1 MPTDKIKDVYDLI
14 SDKGYFTDENEFRS
28 YVNDPKKIKEVYT
41 LIQDDGFFKDEKEFE
56 GYFSDVKK
64 KEPAISL
71 GYKTTSELLES
82 GVLPKQ
88 EKPSA
93 LKTAATTTPSV
104 STKSAE
110 IKLQPLNIEQIKA
123 ATTKST
129 ADIGK
134 PDVPKQVIPKT
145 DIKADQGSIADLSI
159 KKQKYTDDLNLA
171 NQEYLRLEQEY
182 APIMEELDVLGKEY
196 EATQDPE
203 LAKQYNNL
211 YLQAKPALD
220 KMKMFSE
227 NEKILSA
234 GLRNVEQMQDAN
246 YEKNYGV
253 GSMVKR
259 GFGNTVANIVNSTGK
274 IIETFGDLA
283 AQNSFAAAYAP
294 EALAQED
301 DKLTDQLAR
310 DIDEYYKRI
319 NEAVNRE
326 VPKSFASYSP
336 LSDKPSAAKLLD
348 FGINAFSQLAPTVV
362 AGLTTGGV
370 GAAAMGFTMEFGSVY
385 DTFHDPIKQ
394 RYIKQGLS
402 EKEAEV
408 KADLE
413 AGLMSTGVAT
423 IIGQLDKFGATEMI
437 NAVSKKALAKKIT
450 QDALVELG
458 EKTGKEA
465 AETAIKKSLV
475 QNLAAFGK
483 GYGKT
488 VLPEATTEP
497 IQELVAPATADVY
510 EALTG
515 EDVFEEGLGDK
526 QTWINAGNAAVG
538 ALMASS
544 PMGVISGASG
554 ITTQGYKKAVSMKD
568 PAEFDKFNA
577 ILTAEVESGIT
588 TPEQAQEAIEV
599 IKKVQAADKQ
609 IPSTI
614 QSEVERTT
622 AANLLIEK
630 QNITAE
636 IEGKDAALVAPQ
648 KERIKEIDAALSDI
662 ASGNFI
668 KELETTTEETDG
680 EGTIEGTV
688 SAGTDVAEEGLGV
701 ATEPSGEGITGEG
714 VQAETVPQ
722 TPVTAEEIETRRQE
736 TEAKIKRRDLFIGV
750 GDFSTELG
758 GSDLAAVPFSHKEK
772 NGIEFVEYAHP
783 KTGSVD
789 VIVTGKSGNDFVGF
803 YRIYENGNPTNKW
816 SSKFENQSRNKE
828 DFKTMISGVQEML
841 PAGHEYTEKTSIST
855 DGLRVW
861 NQQLERGYE
870 LQYDENGKL
879 ITNRVFINGD
889 AIVNELGIPVDKG
902 NFDRIRVT
910 TREDFEKVKAKLLPY
925 IEKFGLDESSI
936 KWISGNVEV
945 TPQNEK
951 AFASTASVKIDLPVL
966 KNNKVA
972 EVVSEKVTEVT
983 TPAIEVTPTEK
994 KEVVSETVSGKP
1006 TKTERKAIAEAKIDD
1021 LAARAKE
1028 FLRNKNLPEG
1038 TQVSGVSQD
1047 KVIDLMASTV
1057 KALVNSGIEISE
1069 AIKQVREFFEQD
1081 FDTSAV
1087 KDYEIAQAIA
1097 RDELTD
1103 VAKDNG
1109 FSSYR
1114 EAVFAVNKYV
1124 REVGK
1129 EDVITKAE
1137 IEKAAKEKT
1146 KSEEEAKK
1154 AKSSEKK
1161 GYTGRKKV
1169 SKFYK
1174 TALAYVQNTP
1184 TRLQDFLKANPLSYG
1199 VVTNAES
1206 IKKAIDFI
1214 EENGFEETLKD
1225 FLTKQIKTDGEFEKI
1240 IFVGYLLRG
1249 GLSEAFTDISKSMNG
1264 VTDAD
1269 ELAALKK
1276 EADRIFNDMKAVT
1289 TLLAEGYFPSF
1300 GRAIQAGALF
1310 AQDLSTEDGA
1320 IFHFT
1325 KLTEQAAAKAREV
1338 NKQEATEQVNTVK
1351 EVVEEGTVKA
1361 AKAVTEYIVK
1371 SKDVQARNA
1380 TKLSKARKAAADAK
1394 EKLKAALA
1402 KYKILGIAN
1411 DPWEQ
1416 AKNDVATIKA
1426 LTDYVAAQLKYKS
1439 VQAGQVI
1446 KEVAALLGINER
1458 YIPKADIQEI
1468 MDAAKV
1474 QAEKDMTFDE
1484 ITNVTT
1490 PKGVVYAERVG
1501 KELSNDPSAINKTVE
1516 SIIQDYYMGNQ
1527 TLDEIIDMVKQR
1539 FDVTDAQAITIAKQ
1553 IQSSINDNITKALEK
1568 QLDKKIKQLNDK
1580 RLKEEGKKP
1589 PKERKPVKSL
1599 YDIMAQAQVMGVLD
1613 TDSVQAILEE
1623 LYNVPTVTPE
1633 DIQFVKDT
1641 YAKINSTGDLTRKS
1655 QLIAD
1660 LHKRFA
1666 NKNPIS
1672 FYDVYN
1678 SYWYSAVLSGPSTT
1692 DVNVQFG
1699 LIALPFAVADM
1710 ISGAFINS
1718 VKIIA
1723 DKFKGKQNPSS
1734 VALEARLIFDSMWR
1748 TVFQTG
1754 TLNTDAIKRGS
1765 LFKMES
1771 LPLYESFQNL
1781 VSTLKRGPQAFNEE
1795 LRNTDIS
1802 VKDNAYLKD
1811 YKPTGILGK
1820 LISPL
1825 IWIDKKIG
1833 VFSFLPKYVPR
1844 AINAVDIFF
1853 GTALKNLN
1861 LAQTLK
1867 TYYVKQGLSG
1877 KELATAIKSDLYKS
1891 PELLF
1896 AARELAAN
1904 DRLNIDLE
1912 IKKENG
1918 EFVVYDTGKK
1928 KKSFRTESAAKKY
1941 MAELSYQGDKYQ
1953 KGVVDYLNATLPPDV
1968 IDATRR
1974 IAAGYVCTGEVEGTR
1989 SKWVYNNI
1997 ILNMRKAT
2005 MDWADSKK
2013 QNITT
2018 RVIKFATSRV
2028 FEFMKFPLNFNNLGI
2043 AYTAPLAFLRAKY
2056 TGDEASLY
2064 AQVYKDK
2071 AEQRFLTGFVAF
2083 MALTTP
2089 TLLSMLVLKSPDDEE
2104 EENKEDLKRRQE
2116 LADKFFKDTG
2126 EKIDID
2132 NPLFNLPKDGE
2143 LVGSLSFLPA
2153 NTKKFLKENNLAV
2166 PFRRWNA
2173 KLNIWEDYT
2182 ISPLVY
2188 NLTMAASL
2196 ADYVKYVIN
2205 DKTKFNSVA
2214 QRAKEWGNVASYFAG
2229 NLVQTFV
2236 NAAGIKSQN
2245 QLLLT
2250 LNSNNYE
2257 RKINA
2262 AVDMLF
2268 SPVQSTPALLRQ
2280 LSDGLDMRLKQRVES
2295 VDKPFEYVASKTIPL
2310 GSLFYTGRKKHDMFG
2325 DEIAYLTGADRGFV
2339 LKHLFSVT
2347 QKEYEKQRTDLGQFL
2362 NINGYSKY
2370 RDLVTEYEKKN
2381 TEIIDIKK
2389 PTVEINGISY
2399 TNYLDK
2405 GFTDEEMSG
2414 IGLAAA
2420 KRAKQVLISNKA
2432 TLQKIGNA
2440 TDLSNIPLVSANYT
2454 IPFTESIDFIYD
2466 TIFKEEWESALIKK
2480 KYVSEIGE
2488 NVYEA
2493 NKTKSTIITD
2503 MLNVILT
2510 KTPVEKIKPIET
2522 KIPIEFNNLIEGD

>member
-1 MPTDKIKDVYDLI
+1 M
-14 SDKGYFTDENEFRS
+14 
-28 YVNDPKKIKEVYT
+28 
-41 LIQDDGFFKDEKEFE
+41 
-56 GYFSDVKK
+56 
-64 KEPAISL
+64 
-71 GYKTTSELLES
+71 
-82 GVLPKQ
+82 
-88 EKPSA
+88 
-93 LKTAATTTPSV
+93 
-104 STKSAE
+104 
-110 IKLQPLNIEQIKA
+110 
-123 ATTKST
+123 
-129 ADIGK
+129 
-134 PDVPKQVIPKT
+134 
-145 DIKADQGSIADLSI
+145 
-159 KKQKYTDDLNLA
+159 
-171 NQEYLRLEQEY
+171 
-182 APIMEELDVLGKEY
+182 
-196 EATQDPE
+196 
-203 LAKQYNNL
+203 
-211 YLQAKPALD
+211 
-220 KMKMFSE
+220 
-227 NEKILSA
+227 
-234 GLRNVEQMQDAN
+234 
-246 YEKNYGV
+246 
-253 GSMVKR
+253 
-259 GFGNTVANIVNSTGK
+259 
-274 IIETFGDLA
+274 
-283 AQNSFAAAYAP
+283 
-294 EALAQED
+294 
-301 DKLTDQLAR
+301 
-310 DIDEYYKRI
+310 
-319 NEAVNRE
+319 
-326 VPKSFASYSP
+326 PKSFASYSP

-362 AGLTTGGV
+362 AGITTGGL

-402 EKEAEV
+402 EKEAEA

-437 NAVSKKALAKKIT
+437 NAASKKLLAKKIT

-465 AETAIKKSLV
+465 AEAAVKKSLV

-483 GYGKT
+483 GYGKA
-488 VLPEATTEP
+488 VLPEVITEP
-497 IQELVAPATADVY
+497 GQELVAPAVADVY
-510 EALTG
+510 EAATG
-515 EDVFEEGLGDK
+515 EEIFEEGLGNK
-526 QTWINAGNAAVG
+526 QTWINAGNSSIG

-544 PMGVISGASG
+544 PGGVISGASNV
-554 ITTQGYKKAVSMKD
+554 TTQGYRKAVSMKD

-577 ILTAEVESGIT
+577 ILTAEVESGLT
-588 TPEQAQEAIEV
+588 TPEQAQEAIDV
-599 IKKVQAADKQ
+599 IQKVQIVDEQ
-609 IPSTI
+609 IPSSI
-614 QSEVERTT
+614 LNEVERTA

-636 IEGKDAALVAPQ
+636 IEGKDASLVAPQ
-648 KERIKEIDAALSDI
+648 KERLKEIDSALNDI
-662 ASGNFI
+662 ATGKFI
-668 KELETTTEETDG
+668 EQLEKTKGTTTNG
-680 EGTIEGTV
+680 EGTIEGAI
-688 SAGTDVAEEGLGV
+688 SAGTDVAEEGLGM

-714 VQAETVPQ
+714 IQAQEVLETPQ
-722 TPVTAEEIETRRQE
+722 AS
-736 TEAKIKRRDLFIGV
+736 TEALKDVESMAKALEDRLNP
-750 GDFSTELG
+750 DFKNTIEDKLSKFDEQIANKKFPSVLEVAEHVLPRIIFNKYKKLYE
-758 GSDLAAVPFSHKEK
+758 LAARNNINVSNEKLPYGMTASWGLGNIQLNKDVSKYYIKDYNEFAYTLNHEIIHGLISKGVKDNYALNKNLKDIMSQVLDKFDSASDEVKNIIAYIQDTSKEFSETDILGATEEELNTNNLRETGSLEELITYAFTNKEFADFLDSIPASKEINVKGDSIFQQLKNLIRGYIDKALGKSTALDEINAVIDNYFDTSFNEK
-772 NGIEFVEYAHP
+772 NIAE
-783 KTGSVD
+783 
-789 VIVTGKSGNDFVGF
+789 
-803 YRIYENGNPTNKW
+803 
-816 SSKFENQSRNKE
+816 RNKE
-828 DFKTMISGVQEML
+828 YEWGLRFKANENIFDKYNNDPKTISEAYYKGDNPELVKAVEELLGAPTVSETTTTEAAVKPTTSIGVINSKERTKWKGYKVGDVIDGNKLDELSGNLVGNKPNEKFILVQTPLSEFTENRDQLLSQEKGYEQEEIDRLESMKSNF
-841 PAGHEYTEKTSIST
+841 EKTPPIPDEG
-855 DGLRVW
+855 DGMHRIIAAKEL
-861 NQQLERGYE
+861 GYE
-870 LQYDENGKL
+870 TILQWKN
-879 ITNRVFINGD
+879 
-889 AIVNELGIPVDKG
+889 
-902 NFDRIRVT
+902 
-910 TREDFEKVKAKLLPY
+910 
-925 IEKFGLDESSI
+925 I
-936 KWISGNVEV
+936 K
-945 TPQNEK
+945 
-951 AFASTASVKIDLPVL
+951 
-966 KNNKVA
+966 
-972 EVVSEKVTEVT
+972 EVVSEKVTE
-983 TPAIEVTPTEK
+983 
-994 KEVVSETVSGKP
+994 KP
-1006 TKTERKAIAEAKIDD
+1006 TKAERKAIAEAKIDD
-1021 LAARAKE
+1021 LAAKAKE

-1038 TQVSGVSQD
+1038 TKTSGISQD
-1047 KVIDLMASTV
+1047 KVIDVLASTV

-1069 AIKQVREFFEQD
+1069 AIKQVREYFESD
-1081 FDTSAV
+1081 YDTTSI
-1087 KDYEIAQAIA
+1087 KDYQIAQAIA

-1103 VAKDNG
+1103 IAKENG

-1129 EDVITKAE
+1129 QDVITKAE

-1174 TALAYVQNTP
+1174 TALEYVQNTP
-1184 TRLQDFLKANPLSYG
+1184 TRLQEFLKANPLSYG

-1206 IKKAIDFI
+1206 IKKAIEYI

-1269 ELAALKK
+1269 ELIALKK

-1300 GRAIQAGALF
+1300 GRAIQAGTLF

-1325 KLTEQAAAKAREV
+1325 KLTEQAAQKAREV

-1351 EVVEEGTVKA
+1351 EVVEEGTAKA

-1416 AKNDVATIKA
+1416 AKNDVATVKA
-1426 LTDYVAAQLKYKS
+1426 LTDYIAAQLKYKS
-1439 VQAGQVI
+1439 VQAGQII
-1446 KEVAALLGINER
+1446 KEVAALLGINAR

-1468 MDAAKV
+1468 MDAAKK

-1490 PKGVVYAERVG
+1490 PKGVAYAERVG

-1641 YAKINSTGDLTRKS
+1641 YAKINNTGDLTRKA

-1666 NKNPIS
+1666 SKNPTS

-1699 LIALPFAVADM
+1699 LVALPFAVADM

-1718 VKIIA
+1718 VKIIS

-1734 VALEARLIFDSMWR
+1734 IALEARLIFDSMWR
-1748 TVFQTG
+1748 MVFQTG
-1754 TLNTDAIKRGS
+1754 TVNIDGIKRGS
-1765 LFKMES
+1765 LFKKES
-1771 LPLYESFQNL
+1771 LPFYESFQNV
-1781 VSTLKRGPQAFNEE
+1781 VSTLKRGLEASNEE
-1795 LRNTDIS
+1795 LRNTEIS
-1802 VKDNAYLKD
+1802 AKDNAYLKD
-1811 YKPTGILGK
+1811 YKPTGIGK
-1820 LISPL
+1820 LISPFV
-1825 IWIDKKIG
+1825 WIDKKTGI
-1833 VFSFLPKYVPR
+1833 FSFLPKYVPR

-1877 KELATAIKSDLYKS
+1877 KDLATAIKSDLNKS

-1941 MAELSYQGDKYQ
+1941 MTELSYEGDKYQ

-1968 IDATRR
+1968 VDASRR
-1974 IAAGYVCTGEVEGTR
+1974 IAASYVCTGEVEGTR

-2013 QNITT
+2013 QNVTT

-2028 FEFMKFPLNFNNLGI
+2028 VEFMKFPLNFNNLGI
-2043 AYTAPLAFLRAKY
+2043 AYTPALAFLRAKY

-2089 TLLSMLVLKSPDDEE
+2089 TLLSMLILKSPDDEE
-2104 EENKEDLKRRQE
+2104 EENKEDLKRRQA
-2116 LADKFFKDTG
+2116 LADKFFKNTG
-2126 EKIDID
+2126 EKIDIE

-2143 LVGSLSFLPA
+2143 LVGSLSFLSPG
-2153 NTKKFLKENNLAV
+2153 TKKFLKENNLAV

-2205 DKTKFNSVA
+2205 DKTRFNSVA

-2236 NAAGIKSQN
+2236 NASGIKSQN

-2250 LNSNNYE
+2250 LNSGNHE
-2257 RKINA
+2257 RILNA

-2280 LSDGLDMRLKQRVES
+2280 LSEGLDMRLKQRVEAKE
-2295 VDKPFEYVASKTIPL
+2295 KPFEYVASKTIPL
-2310 GSLFYTGRKKHDMFG
+2310 GGLFFTGKKKHDMFG

-2347 QKEYEKQRTDLGQFL
+2347 QKEYEKERTELGQFL

-2381 TEIIDIKK
+2381 KEIIDIKN
-2389 PTVEINGISY
+2389 PTVVINGISY

-2405 GFTDEEMSG
+2405 GFTDEEMSE

-2420 KRAKQVLISNKA
+2420 KRAKQVLIDNKVL
-2432 TLQKIGNA
+2432 LQEIGNA
-2440 TDLSNIPLVSANYT
+2440 TNLEEIPLISADYK
-2454 IPFTESIDFIYD
+2454 IPFTEAIDKIYD
-2466 TIFKEEWESALIKK
+2466 IIFEEEWKSALVKK
-2480 KYVSEIGE
+2480 NYVNKIGAK
-2488 NVYEA
+2488 VYKAEEVYS
-2493 NKTKSTIITD
+2493 K
-2503 MLNVILT
+2503 VI
-2510 KTPVEKIKPIET
+2510 PIELKAILVT
-2522 KIPIEFNNLIEGD
+2522 TKIEKKIPIKAKIPIEFQDIE

>member
-1 MPTDKIKDVYDLI
+1 MPQDKIDLLYKDLQGEYELGSIDDFKTYLSDDKKRESFFNEIVKPRYDV
-14 SDKGYFTDENEFRS
+14 SDMGTFENL
-28 YVNDPKKIKEVYT
+28 YG
-41 LIQDDGFFKDEKEFE
+41 L
-56 GYFSDVKK
+56 KK
-64 KEPAISL
+64 KEPSNNF
-71 GYKTTSELLES
+71 YEVTSEAI
-82 GVLPKQ
+82 GIKPKQ
-88 EKPSA
+88 LSQSP
-93 LKTAATTTPSV
+93 LKTAETTTPSV

-253 GSMVKR
+253 RSMVKR

-668 KELETTTEETDG
+668 KELETTGETTTDG
-680 EGTIEGTV
+680 EGTIEGTI

-714 VQAETVPQ
+714 VQAEAVPQ
-722 TPVTAEEIETRRQE
+722 APIEVSPQAKQEVSDIKSGTLKTSAPIRLFKGLFGKRNADGTRRSAHPDVKGVFSAIEKDVAERYKGNEDILEYDIPEGTTIEVIKLENKKVPLSVARAQE
-736 TEAKIKRRDLFIGV
+736 TELINN
-750 GDFSTELG
+750 S
-758 GSDLAAVPFSHKEK
+758 
-772 NGIEFVEYAHP
+772 
-783 KTGSVD
+783 
-789 VIVTGKSGNDFVGF
+789 
-803 YRIYENGNPTNKW
+803 
-816 SSKFENQSRNKE
+816 
-828 DFKTMISGVQEML
+828 
-841 PAGHEYTEKTSIST
+841 PAQ
-855 DGLRVW
+855 VV
-861 NQQLERGYE
+861 
-870 LQYDENGKL
+870 KL
-879 ITNRVFINGD
+879 ITID
-889 AIVNELGIPVDKG
+889 AKG
-902 NFDRIRVT
+902 A
-910 TREDFEKVKAKLLPY
+910 EEQY
-925 IEKFGLDESSI
+925 IIKDPSILSS
-936 KWISGNVEV
+936 
-945 TPQNEK
+945 T
-951 AFASTASVKIDLPVL
+951 
-966 KNNKVA
+966 NKPA
-972 EVVSEKVTEVT
+972 TGEVVSEKVTEVT
-983 TPAIEVTPTEK
+983 APSIEVTPTET

-1006 TKTERKAIAEAKIDD
+1006 TKTERKAIAEAKKDD
-1021 LAARAKE
+1021 LAAKAKE

-1038 TQVSGVSQD
+1038 TKTSGISQD
-1047 KVIDLMASTV
+1047 KVIDVLVSTA
-1057 KALVNSGIEISE
+1057 KALVNSGIEIAE

-1097 RDELTD
+1097 RDELTE

-1154 AKSSEKK
+1154 AKASEKK

-1184 TRLQDFLKANPLSYG
+1184 TRLQEFLKANPLSYG

-1206 IKKAIDFI
+1206 IKKAIEYI

-1269 ELAALKK
+1269 ELIALKK

-1300 GRAIQAGALF
+1300 GRAIQAGTLF

-1490 PKGVVYAERVG
+1490 PKGVAYAERVG

-1666 NKNPIS
+1666 SKNPTS

-1692 DVNVQFG
+1692 DVNAAFG
-1699 LIALPFAVADM
+1699 IITTNAAIVDV

-1718 VKIIA
+1718 VKIIS

-1734 VALEARLIFDSMWR
+1734 IALEARLIFDSFWR
-1748 TVFQTG
+1748 TIFQTG
-1754 TLNTDAIKRGS
+1754 TVNIDGIKRGS
-1765 LFKMES
+1765 LFKKES
-1771 LPLYESFQNL
+1771 LPFYESVQNL

-1811 YKPTGILGK
+1811 YKPTGIGK

-1825 IWIDKKIG
+1825 IWIDKKTGI
-1833 VFSFLPKYVPR
+1833 FSFLPKYVPR
-1844 AINAVDIFF
+1844 VINAVDIFF

-1861 LAQTLK
+1861 LAQILK

-1877 KELATAIKSDLYKS
+1877 KDLATAIKSDLNKS
-1891 PELLF
+1891 PEFLL

-1918 EFVVYDTGKK
+1918 EFVVYDTSKK

-1941 MAELSYQGDKYQ
+1941 MTELSYEGDKYQ

-1968 IDATRR
+1968 IDASRR
-1974 IAAGYVCTGEVEGTR
+1974 IAASYVCTGDVEGVR
-1989 SKWVYNNI
+1989 SKWFYNNI
-1997 ILNMRKAT
+1997 ILNIRKAT
-2005 MDWADSKK
+2005 MDWADSKE
-2013 QNITT
+2013 QSFVT
-2018 RVIKFATSRV
+2018 RAIKFATSRV
-2028 FEFMKFPLNFNNLGI
+2028 VEFMKFPLNFNNLAI
-2043 AYTAPLAFLRAKY
+2043 AYTPALAFLRAKY
-2056 TGDEASLY
+2056 KGDEASLY

-2071 AEQRFLTGFVAF
+2071 AQQRFLTGFAMF
-2083 MALTTP
+2083 MAATTP
-2089 TLLSMLVLKSPDDEE
+2089 ALLSMLILKSPDEE
-2104 EENKEDLKRRQE
+2104 EDNKEDLKRRQE
-2116 LADKFFKDTG
+2116 LADKLFKDTG
-2126 EKIDID
+2126 EKIDIE

-2143 LVGSLSFLPA
+2143 LVGSLSFLSA
-2153 NTKKFLKENNLAV
+2153 KTKKFLKENNLAV

-2182 ISPLVY
+2182 ISQNVY
-2188 NLTMAASL
+2188 NLSMAASL
-2196 ADYVKYVIN
+2196 SDYVKYVIN
-2205 DKTKFNSVA
+2205 DKTRFNSEA
-2214 QRAKEWGNVASYFAG
+2214 QRAKEWQNVVSYFAG

-2236 NAAGIKSQN
+2236 NASGVKSQN

-2250 LNSNNYE
+2250 LNSGNHE
-2257 RKINA
+2257 RILNA
-2262 AVDMLF
+2262 AVDMVF

-2280 LSDGLDMRLKQRVES
+2280 LSEGLDMRLKQRVEAKE
-2295 VDKPFEYVASKTIPL
+2295 KPFEYVASKTIPL
-2310 GSLFYTGRKKHDMFG
+2310 GGLFFTGKKKHDMFG
-2325 DEIAYLTGADRGFV
+2325 DEIAYLTGADRGFF

-2347 QKEYEKQRTDLGQFL
+2347 QKEYEKERTELGQFL

-2370 RDLVTEYEKKN
+2370 RDMITEYEKKN
-2381 TEIIDIKK
+2381 KEIIDIKK

-2493 NKTKSTIITD
+2493 NKTQSTIITD

-2510 KTPVEKIKPIET
+2510 KTPVEKVKPIET
-2522 KIPIEFNNLIEGD
+2522 KIPIEFINLDKVEE